1 MFENAGQD
9 GFLRPTNEEKRIS
22 SAFLRQASFF
32 KGAASALLAL
42 SLAAC
47 QEEVTAEK
55 VVRPV
60 KAIVVAQETGEQ
72 TKSFSGNIKART
84 ESALG
89 FRIAG
94 KITERKVDIG
104 DRVKTGQII
113 ARLDDT
119 DLVLSQNSAR
129 AALQS
134 AKTRLT
140 VATDALDRATKLQPK
155 GYTPNSVVDQRK
167 LEVDAAEAA
176 LQAAEAQARQT
187 ENATGYAVLR
197 ANQDGIITSVQAEA
211 GQVVAAGTPVVTVAE
226 SGDMEVALSVPEQ
239 DVTQLEIGQQ
249 AQLRLWADANVEA
262 TGKISEIAG
271 QADPASRTYAVRVV
285 ITDPP
290 PAMRLGMTA
299 TATLSLNS
307 QSPYVALPLPAL
319 TQIGGRKAVYVA
331 DRTSS
336 KVSPRFVETGGV
348 TDETVKVVSGLQPG
362 EVVVTGGVQFLTDGQ
377 FVRLPDSVV
386 QTASAP
392 QSQVKLNP

>member
-1 MFENAGQD
+1 MFENVGHD
-9 GFLRPTNEEKRIS
+9 GFLRPKNEEKRIFS
-22 SAFLRQASFF
+22 VFLLQRSFF
-32 KGAASALLAL
+32 NTAAAALLAL
-42 SLAAC
+42 SVAAC

-60 KAIVVAQETGEQ
+60 KAIVVAQESGEQ

-89 FRIAG
+89 FRVAG
-94 KITERKVDIG
+94 KMTERKVDIG
-104 DRVKTGQII
+104 DRVKTGQVI

-134 AKTRLT
+134 AQTRLA
-140 VATDALDRATKLQPK
+140 VAKDAWDRAAKLQPK
-155 GYTPNSVVDQRK
+155 GYAPSSLVDQRK
-167 LEVDAAEAA
+167 LEADAARAA
-176 LQAAEAQARQT
+176 LQATEAQARQA
-187 ENATGYAVLR
+187 ENATGYAVLK
-197 ANQDGIITSVQAEA
+197 ANQDGIVTSVQAEA

-239 DVTQLEIGQQ
+239 DVTQLEIGQT
-249 AQLRLWADANVEA
+249 AQLRLWADASVEA
-262 TGKISEIAG
+262 TGTISEIAG

-299 TATLSLNS
+299 TATLVLKS
-307 QSPYVALPLPAL
+307 QSPYLALPLPAL
-319 TQIGGRKAVYVA
+319 TEIAGRKAVYVA
-331 DRTSS
+331 DRTTA
-336 KVSPRFVETGGV
+336 KVSPRFVETAGV
-348 TDETVKVVSGLQPG
+348 AEDTVKVVSGLQPG

-377 FVRLPDSVV
+377 MVRLPDSIV
-386 QTASAP
+386 QTASVTP
-392 QSQVKLNP
+392 SQDKINP